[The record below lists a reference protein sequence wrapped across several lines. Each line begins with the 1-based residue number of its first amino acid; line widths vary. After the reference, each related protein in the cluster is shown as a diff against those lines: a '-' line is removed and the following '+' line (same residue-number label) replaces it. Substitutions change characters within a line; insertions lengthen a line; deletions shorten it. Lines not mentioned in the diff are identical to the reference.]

1 MTKTQR
7 LLALLQLLRCY
18 RYPVTAAVLAEKLGI
33 SARTVYR
40 DIASLQQQGVDIEG
54 SAGLGYQ
61 LRSDHLLPPLL
72 FNQHELDALLLGLNW
87 VRSLSDAN
95 LNDAAQNA
103 LVKIQAVLPAGLAH
117 TLKHQS
123 LLIGSNQLQ
132 FSEYF
137 SLIRQAINGLHKMV
151 IRYLDQKAC
160 LTKRIIWPVVCGIFD
175 SVQLVGAYCEMREGF
190 RNFRLDRIQDV
201 NILDEHYPKSRIQ
214 LLNEWRAHENLLL
227 SVSY

>member
-33 SARTVYR
+33 SIRTVYR
-40 DIASLQQQGVDIEG
+40 DIASLQQQGMDIEG

-87 VRSLSDAN
+87 VRSLSDTN

-103 LVKIQAVLPAGLAH
+103 LVKIQAVLPADLAH
-117 TLKHQS
+117 TLKYQS
-123 LLIGSNQLQ
+123 
-132 FSEYF
+132 F
-137 SLIRQAINGLHKMV
+137 
-151 IRYLDQKAC
+151 
-160 LTKRIIWPVVCGIFD
+160 
-175 SVQLVGAYCEMREGF
+175 CEMREGF

-214 LLNEWRAHENLLL
+214 LLNEWRAHENLPLP
-227 SVSY
+227 VSY